1 MIMCACSVNT
11 SSGAPTT
18 HRVMLSKASSS
29 AQASQPTAVIS
40 SPPSNYCSS
49 HGSRA
54 ISRTPTT
61 FTAMK
66 DPVDPSRAAPQVAKE
81 AVSSVTA
88 FEEITPV
95 QSGRELLLLLRRKEE
110 GSDERRS
117 GDNAMAE
124 RRRRRRRKRSKAAGL
139 SGVDDDSE
147 EDGIASRFLLARTC
161 SSRSERSRYL
171 TSRQEAEFSRYLKE
185 EAMMDT
191 EAQLLRG
198 RSSLDS
204 ESAAHYARMKRRSEK
219 VSLRA
224 RESRERITLSYKRL
238 VVSIAKTYQGKGLT
252 TQDLIQEGCIG
263 LLRGT
268 QRFDHMKGYKLS
280 TYVYWWIKQGI
291 VRAIA
296 NKSRLIRLPGN
307 LCEAM
312 NKVAEAKSLLRR
324 QLGRSPTYKEVADLV
339 DMDVYN
345 VRLVSEGS
353 RPPISIDQVGKEG
366 LRLMDVIP
374 AQDGGRP
381 ETVVERQLVLQH
393 LEKALKTLSNREEY
407 IIFHTSEDIDGVA
420 RCRFIITGSNKVCG
434 SELRNGDVVVLQ
446 TNVGRDQLFCFLYLN
461 HFGKAKIHVLNIEIN
476 HDHSSNDDRI
486 I

>member
-18 HRVMLSKASSS
+18 LSLPTHRVMLSKASSS
-29 AQASQPTAVIS
+29 SAQASQPTTVIS

-49 HGSRA
+49 HGSRV

-61 FTAMK
+61 ITAMK
-66 DPVDPSRAAPQVAKE
+66 DAVDLSRAAAQVAKE
-81 AVSSVTA
+81 AVSSATA

-110 GSDERRS
+110 DSDERRC
-117 GDNAMAE
+117 GDNAMTE

-147 EDGIASRFLLARTC
+147 EDGIASRFLLGKTC
-161 SSRSERSRYL
+161 SSRSERSKYL

-185 EAMMDT
+185 EAMMDA

-198 RSSLDS
+198 CSSLDS
-204 ESAAHYARMKRRSEK
+204 ENVAQYGRMKRRSEK
-219 VSLRA
+219 AFLRA

-238 VVSIAKTYQGKGLT
+238 VVSIAATYQGKGLT
-252 TQDLIQEGCIG
+252 IQDLIQEGCIG
-263 LLRGT
+263 LLRGA

-312 NKVAEAKSLLRR
+312 NKVAEANSSLRR
-324 QLGRSPTYKEVADLV
+324 RLGRSPTYEEVADLI
-339 DMDVYN
+339 DMDVSN
-345 VRLVSEGS
+345 VRLVSE
-353 RPPISIDQVGKEG
+353 RRYHPCT
-366 LRLMDVIP
+366 R
-374 AQDGGRP
+374 
-381 ETVVERQLVLQH
+381 
-393 LEKALKTLSNREEY
+393 
-407 IIFHTSEDIDGVA
+407 
-420 RCRFIITGSNKVCG
+420 
-434 SELRNGDVVVLQ
+434 
-446 TNVGRDQLFCFLYLN
+446 
-461 HFGKAKIHVLNIEIN
+461 
-476 HDHSSNDDRI
+476 
-486 I
+486 

>member
-18 HRVMLSKASSS
+18 LSLPTHRVMLSKASSS
-29 AQASQPTAVIS
+29 SAQASQPTTVIS

-49 HGSRA
+49 HGSRV

-61 FTAMK
+61 ITAIK
-66 DPVDPSRAAPQVAKE
+66 DAVDLSRVAAQVAKE
-81 AVSSVTA
+81 SVSSATA

-95 QSGRELLLLLRRKEE
+95 QSGRELPLLLRRKEE
-110 GSDERRS
+110 GSDERRC
-117 GDNAMAE
+117 GDNAMTE

-147 EDGIASRFLLARTC
+147 EDGIASRFLLGKTC
-161 SSRSERSRYL
+161 SSRSERSKYL
-171 TSRQEAEFSRYLKE
+171 TSRQEAEFSCYLKE

-198 RSSLDS
+198 CSSLDS
-204 ESAAHYARMKRRSEK
+204 ENVAHYGRMKRRSEK
-219 VSLRA
+219 AFLRA
-224 RESRERITLSYKRL
+224 RESKERITLSYKRL
-238 VVSIAKTYQGKGLT
+238 VVSIAATYQGKGLT
-252 TQDLIQEGCIG
+252 IQDLIQEGCIG

-268 QRFDHMKGYKLS
+268 QRFDHTKGYKLS

-312 NKVAEAKSLLRR
+312 NKVAEANSSLRR
-324 QLGRSPTYKEVADLV
+324 QLGRSPTYKEVADLI
-339 DMDVYN
+339 DMDVSN
-345 VRLVSEGS
+345 VRLVSERS

-366 LRLMDVIP
+366 LRLMDIIP
-374 AQDGGRP
+374 ARDDRRP
-381 ETVVERQLVLQH
+381 ETVVDRQLLLQN

-407 IIFHTSEDIDGVA
+407 IVRLHYGLNGETVRSCDEIGRLMNLSRERVRQIHCGALKRLREDKSFVEYLHH
-420 RCRFIITGSNKVCG
+420 N
-434 SELRNGDVVVLQ
+434 VV
-446 TNVGRDQLFCFLYLN
+446 
-461 HFGKAKIHVLNIEIN
+461 
-476 HDHSSNDDRI
+476 
-486 I
+486 

>member
-1 MIMCACSVNT
+1 
-11 SSGAPTT
+11 
-18 HRVMLSKASSS
+18 MLSKASSS

-147 EDGIASRFLLARTC
+147 EDGIAS
-161 SSRSERSRYL
+161 
-171 TSRQEAEFSRYLKE
+171 
-185 EAMMDT
+185 
-191 EAQLLRG
+191 
-198 RSSLDS
+198 
-204 ESAAHYARMKRRSEK
+204 SAAHYARMKRRSEK

-252 TQDLIQEGCIG
+252 TQDLIQ
-263 LLRGT
+263 
-268 QRFDHMKGYKLS
+268 
-280 TYVYWWIKQGI
+280 
-291 VRAIA
+291 VRH
-296 NKSRLIRLPGN
+296 NLI
-307 LCEAM
+307 
-312 NKVAEAKSLLRR
+312 
-324 QLGRSPTYKEVADLV
+324 
-339 DMDVYN
+339 
-345 VRLVSEGS
+345 
-353 RPPISIDQVGKEG
+353 
-366 LRLMDVIP
+366 
-374 AQDGGRP
+374 
-381 ETVVERQLVLQH
+381 
-393 LEKALKTLSNREEY
+393 
-407 IIFHTSEDIDGVA
+407 
-420 RCRFIITGSNKVCG
+420 
-434 SELRNGDVVVLQ
+434 
-446 TNVGRDQLFCFLYLN
+446 
-461 HFGKAKIHVLNIEIN
+461 
-476 HDHSSNDDRI
+476 
-486 I
+486 

>member
-18 HRVMLSKASSS
+18 LSLPTHRVMLSKASSS
-29 AQASQPTAVIS
+29 SAQASQPTTVIS

-49 HGSRA
+49 HGSRV

-61 FTAMK
+61 ITAMK
-66 DPVDPSRAAPQVAKE
+66 DAVDLSRAAAQVAKE
-81 AVSSVTA
+81 AVSSATA

-110 GSDERRS
+110 DSDERRC
-117 GDNAMAE
+117 GDNAMTE

-147 EDGIASRFLLARTC
+147 EDGIASRFLLGKTC
-161 SSRSERSRYL
+161 SSRSERSKYL

-185 EAMMDT
+185 EAMMDA

-198 RSSLDS
+198 CSSLDS
-204 ESAAHYARMKRRSEK
+204 ENVAQYGRMKRRSEK
-219 VSLRA
+219 AFLRA

-238 VVSIAKTYQGKGLT
+238 VVSIAATYQGKGLT
-252 TQDLIQEGCIG
+252 IQDLIQKISQVIDHTALFQEGCIG
-263 LLRGT
+263 LLRGA

-312 NKVAEAKSLLRR
+312 NKVAEANSSLRR
-324 QLGRSPTYKEVADLV
+324 RLGRSPTYEEVADLI
-339 DMDVYN
+339 DMDVSN
-345 VRLVSEGS
+345 VRLVSERS
-353 RPPISIDQVGKEG
+353 RPPISIDQ
-366 LRLMDVIP
+366 DIIP
-374 AQDGGRP
+374 AQDDRRP
-381 ETVVERQLVLQH
+381 ETVVDRQLLLQN
-393 LEKALKTLSNREEY
+393 LEKALKTLSDREEY
-407 IIFHTSEDIDGVA
+407 IVRLHYGLNGETVRSCDEIGRLMNLSRERVRQIHCGALKRLREDKSFVEYVHH
-420 RCRFIITGSNKVCG
+420 N
-434 SELRNGDVVVLQ
+434 VV
-446 TNVGRDQLFCFLYLN
+446 
-461 HFGKAKIHVLNIEIN
+461 
-476 HDHSSNDDRI
+476 
-486 I
+486 